1 MLAFCGHFF
10 FGTVFGKLQLKLI
23 FTIMKRL
30 LTLLSLFFSTFA
42 FAQITVYTAANY
54 QGYSKQINSN
64 WSGDLSWVNKISS
77 IKVPSGTKIIVYEQ
91 ANFQGNFMSIDKNWN
106 IGCGT
111 DTWND
116 RINSIKFITKTQ
128 GFPGNHN
135 HNHNHNKNKTCI
147 NLQNHVCNSTCFQVP
162 KGNFSAGYYTSM
174 DAAVSNPL
182 DVKILDLRGQN
193 LSSWN
198 SQIYKL
204 TNLEE
209 LYISNNNFS
218 SWPSYFY
225 DLKSL
230 RVLIAENNKFSSFPT
245 YFSSM
250 VNLEIINFSNNP
262 ISSFPSSFSNL
273 SKLKE
278 LDMSNTKI
286 SQLSTYFYQLKALIH
301 INISN
306 TNIGSFPSYFSDLK
320 QLHYMDIRG
329 TKISYIPSSIK
340 SMNIQWQK

>member
-1 MLAFCGHFF
+1 
-10 FGTVFGKLQLKLI
+10 
-23 FTIMKRL
+23 MKRL
-30 LTLLSLFFSTFA
+30 FTLLLLFFSTFA

-64 WSGDLSWVNKISS
+64 WSSDPSWVNKISS
-77 IKVPSGTKIIVYEQ
+77 IKVSSGTKIIAYEK

-116 RINSIKFITKTQ
+116 RINSIKFVTKTQ

-135 HNHNHNKNKTCI
+135 HNNAQKTCI
-147 NLQNHVCNSTCFQVP
+147 KLQNHVCNSTCFQVP
-162 KGNFSAGYYTSM
+162 KGNFTAGYYTSM

-198 SQIYKL
+198 SRIYKL

-225 DLKSL
+225 YLKSL
-230 RVLIAENNKFSSFPT
+230 RVLVADHNNFKSFPT
-245 YFSSM
+245 YFTSLT
-250 VNLEIINFSNNP
+250 NLEVINFSNNP
-262 ISSFPSSFSNL
+262 VSSFPSYFSKMKKLKELDISNTNISSFPS
-273 SKLKE
+273 
-278 LDMSNTKI
+278 
-286 SQLSTYFYQLKALIH
+286 YFYQLKALIH

-306 TNIGSFPSYFSDLK
+306 TNISSFSTYFSDLK
-320 QLHYMDIRG
+320 QLHYVDIRG
-329 TKISYIPSSIK
+329 TKITYLPNSVK